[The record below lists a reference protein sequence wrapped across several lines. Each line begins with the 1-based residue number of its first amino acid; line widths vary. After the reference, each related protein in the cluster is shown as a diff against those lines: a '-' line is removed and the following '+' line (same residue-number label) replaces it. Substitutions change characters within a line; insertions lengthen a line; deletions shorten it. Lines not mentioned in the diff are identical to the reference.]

1 MAHAVAL
8 EGRLEVT
15 RAQALTDDLTQ
26 LGNRRLLVED
36 LDRAVAAAS
45 PDSPAALVLFDLN
58 GFKHYNDTFGH
69 LEGDRLLAQLAR
81 RLESAV
87 SERGTAYRLGGD
99 EFCALVAGDPRELDR
114 LLPQLEAAL
123 GEAHDAGTV
132 GCSYGVALV
141 PHEAETASDALAL
154 ADRRMYERKDRDRR

>member
-1 MAHAVAL
+1 MAHAVGL

-36 LDRAVAAAS
+36 LDRAVAVAS
-45 PDSPAALVLFDLN
+45 PDTPAALVLFDLN

-81 RLESAV
+81 RLEQRRVRTAGRPTVSAATSSARSSPAIRASSTACCPSSRPRSAKRTTPARSAARTV
-87 SERGTAYRLGGD
+87 SR
-99 EFCALVAGDPRELDR
+99 
-114 LLPQLEAAL
+114 
-123 GEAHDAGTV
+123 
-132 GCSYGVALV
+132 
-141 PHEAETASDALAL
+141 
-154 ADRRMYERKDRDRR
+154 